1 MHVLCRVPSKVGQ
14 YVGIGAQVMK
24 PQPELSLLHGKEF
37 DLIKNQVP
45 GESGDLG
52 CDDDLRLENSQGALD
67 LLLNRARV

>member
-24 PQPELSLLHGKEF
+24 PQSELSLLHGKEF

-45 GESGDLG
+45 GESGGGGDG
-52 CDDDLRLENSQGALD
+52 GVTTTSQS
-67 LLLNRARV
+67 